1 MSSKLCC
8 VIGWL
13 AAWSLWTNLAWSQE
27 NVTKID
33 SVLELPLKALLD
45 ESVSVLDLGYSLN
58 DRSPFWPGD
67 DYEPFKLRTIA
78 TLEKNGVLSKAFA
91 VPEHFGTHV
100 DAPNHFE
107 LNQPAVDEI
116 RPRDF
121 FGPGVMIDVTMQAEV
136 DADYRASLADV
147 EAWERVHGKIPHGAI
162 VLLKTG
168 WGQHWKNP
176 TRYRN
181 QDSMG
186 VMHFPGYSI
195 EAAKFL
201 IEQRVVKALAID
213 TLSIDHGPSKN
224 FAVHHA
230 VNAAGR
236 YAIENVAQLDKVKP
250 RDFLVMVAPI
260 KIERG
265 SGGPARVFAIA
276 KSEPPIKR

>member
-1 MSSKLCC
+1 MLSKHCGL
-8 VIGWL
+8 I
-13 AAWSLWTNLAWSQE
+13 AWFAVLSLWTNIGWSQ
-27 NVTKID
+27 VSATKVD
-33 SVLELPLKALLD
+33 SVLELPLKALLE

-107 LNQPAVDEI
+107 RNQPGVDEL
-116 RPRDF
+116 RPRDL
-121 FGPGVMIDVTMQAEV
+121 FGPGVVIDVAMQAEV
-136 DADYRASLADV
+136 DADYRASLSDV
-147 EAWERVHGKIPHGAI
+147 EAWERVHGKIPDGAI
-162 VLLKTG
+162 VFLKSG

-176 TRYRN
+176 ARYRN

-186 VMHFPGYSI
+186 VMHFPGFSI

-201 IEQRVVKALAID
+201 IERRAAKALAID

-224 FAVHHA
+224 FVVHHA
-230 VNAAGR
+230 VNGAGR
-236 YAIENVAQLDKVKP
+236 YAVENVAQLDKLPP
-250 RDFLVMVAPI
+250 RDFLVIVAPI
-260 KIERG
+260 KIESG
-265 SGGPARVFAIA
+265 SGGPARVFAMMKAETSA
-276 KSEPPIKR
+276 KR